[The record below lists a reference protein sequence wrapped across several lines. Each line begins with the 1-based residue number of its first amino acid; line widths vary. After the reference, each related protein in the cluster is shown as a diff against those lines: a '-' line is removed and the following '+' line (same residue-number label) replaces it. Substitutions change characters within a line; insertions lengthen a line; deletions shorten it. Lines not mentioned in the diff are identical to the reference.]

1 MHGVTTIKKKPNNMD
16 RVISTEALN
25 ELDLTHFKQMFH
37 FYTPWKHKKTGSFLI
52 FSWGIDV
59 EHCLKMR

>member
-16 RVISTEALN
+16 RVISTEALI

-37 FYTPWKHKKTGSFLI
+37 FYTP
-52 FSWGIDV
+52 
-59 EHCLKMR
+59 